1 MEPLAWWKEHAKFL
15 LLAVL
20 VKKLLGILGTSV
32 PAEQVFSVSGLLV
45 NDLQASLTA
54 RNLYALVFCTGAVT
68 HLS

>member
-1 MEPLAWWKEHAKFL
+1 MEPLAWWKEHAVKFL

-20 VKKLLGILGTSV
+20 AKKLLGILGPSV

-54 RNLYALVFCTGAVT
+54 RNLYALVF
-68 HLS
+68 